1 MPCGIAGSHAKDHKV
16 RSLQVIAIVFAL
28 SAVSAR
34 GMELSDFVGGRG
46 RNWDAIKV
54 LEHGD
59 AEMRAGNFQAARRD
73 FDSAIRS
80 DPTLWVAIFW
90 RARLSAGERKWQE
103 VIRDCN
109 EVLRQESTFV
119 EAAVLRASANRHLGN
134 YLASLRD
141 LDNVIRL
148 QPGRIEA
155 FAFALDT
162 RAWIRATCPDPS
174 LRNGKVAIADAT
186 KACNMIKW
194 QSAGMIDTLA
204 AAYAESGD
212 YDSAIRY
219 QEKAM
224 NTPGAGQN
232 SRELQ
237 DHMALFEQHRPVR
250 SSGK

>member
-1 MPCGIAGSHAKDHKV
+1 M
-16 RSLQVIAIVFAL
+16 RSLQIIAIVFVL

-54 LEHGD
+54 LEQGD

-90 RARLSAGERKWQE
+90 RARLSAGEHKWQE

-109 EVLRQESTFV
+109 DVLRQESTFV
-119 EAAVLRASANRHLGN
+119 EAAVLRATANRHLGN
-134 YLASLRD
+134 YSASLRD

-148 QPGRIEA
+148 QPARIEP
-155 FAFALDT
+155 FAFALDG

-174 LRNGKVAIADAT
+174 LRNGKSAITDAT
-186 KACNMIKW
+186 KACSLNRW

-212 YDSAIRY
+212 FDSAIRY

-224 NTPGAGQN
+224 RAPNAAEQA
-232 SRELQ
+232 RELQ
-237 DHMALFEQHRPVR
+237 EHMALFKQHHPVR
-250 SSGK
+250 STGK

>member
-1 MPCGIAGSHAKDHKV
+1 V
-16 RSLQVIAIVFAL
+16 RSLQIIEIVFAL

-54 LEHGD
+54 LEQGD
-59 AEMRAGNFQAARRD
+59 AEMRAGNFQTARRD

-134 YLASLRD
+134 YSASLRD

-148 QPGRIEA
+148 QPVRIEA

-174 LRNGKVAIADAT
+174 LRNGKLAITDAT

-194 QSAGMIDTLA
+194 QSSGMIDTLA

-224 NTPGAGQN
+224 NAAGAGQN

-237 DHMALFEQHRPVR
+237 DHMALFKQHRPVR

>member
-1 MPCGIAGSHAKDHKV
+1 M
-16 RSLQVIAIVFAL
+16 RSLQIISIVFVL
-28 SAVSAR
+28 GAVSAR

-46 RNWDAIKV
+46 RNWNAIKV
-54 LEHGD
+54 LEQGD

-73 FDSAIRS
+73 FDSAIKS

-90 RARLSAGERKWQE
+90 RARLSAGEHKWQE

-119 EAAVLRASANRHLGN
+119 EATVLRANANRHLGN
-134 YLASLRD
+134 YTASMHE
-141 LDNVIRL
+141 LDNVIRM
-148 QPGRIEA
+148 QPSRIEA
-155 FAFALDT
+155 FAFALDG

-174 LRNGKVAIADAT
+174 LRDGKLAIADAT
-186 KACNMIKW
+186 KACNMNKW

-212 YDSAIRY
+212 FDSAIRY

-224 NTPGAGQN
+224 SAPNAAEQA
-232 SRELQ
+232 RELQ
-237 DHMALFEQHRPVR
+237 DHMALFKQHRPVR
-250 SSGK
+250 STRK